1 MSILSFFRRRTKS
14 RYADDKS
21 VDDFERVLKQTK
33 PSAFDAAMEE
43 SRREDAEV
51 WAKLRRD
58 FKLEP

>member
-1 MSILSFFRRRTKS
+1 MSILSFFRRRAMS
-14 RYADDKS
+14 RYAKGKAAHDLDS
-21 VDDFERVLKQTK
+21 PPTK
-33 PSAFDAAMEE
+33 TKLSAFEAAMEE